1 MDLAAT
7 RAQAKRAA
15 HSANRE
21 GGQTEAVVAKPLNV
35 RQPPSADGLDRL
47 YHQLVEIHAF
57 VAVQHAEC
65 ARWHQSDPTSSPIHA
80 RTDW

>member
-35 RQPPSADGLDRL
+35 RQPPSTDGLDRL

-57 VAVQHAEC
+57 VAAQHAEC
-65 ARWHQSDPTSSPIHA
+65 AR
-80 RTDW
+80 